1 MKGLKYSSFWFVGV
15 FTNKEDYAMIIKK
28 KNKRGFSMLA
38 RLELK
43 LKSEEP
49 FVYQMSSLFHGAL
62 MELLPEDY
70 ADALHES
77 RLHPYAQHLEY
88 RDGDWYWV
96 VNCLNKEAA
105 KIIIHDT
112 LWNLEHIKIN
122 NRDMDVAIVQKR
134 YAETSYKELMNQFYE
149 AECER
154 YLQVHFISPT
164 AFKQNG
170 RYLFYPEFRCFFQSL
185 MNKYDSSCR
194 EESMIDADTL
204 EQLYTN
210 AQIVRY
216 DLKSVSFSL
225 EGVKIPSFIGKIT
238 IKMNGTQTMANFA
251 RMLLE
256 FGTYSGVGIKTS
268 LGMGCMRLIKEKGS
282 NGKKNAVKASS

>member
-1 MKGLKYSSFWFVGV
+1 
-15 FTNKEDYAMIIKK
+15 
-28 KNKRGFSMLA
+28 
-38 RLELK
+38 
-43 LKSEEP
+43 
-49 FVYQMSSLFHGAL
+49 
-62 MELLPEDY
+62 
-70 ADALHES
+70 
-77 RLHPYAQHLEY
+77 
-88 RDGDWYWV
+88 
-96 VNCLNKEAA
+96 
-105 KIIIHDT
+105 
-112 LWNLEHIKIN
+112 
-122 NRDMDVAIVQKR
+122 
-134 YAETSYKELMNQFYE
+134 
-149 AECER
+149 
-154 YLQVHFISPT
+154 
-164 AFKQNG
+164 
-170 RYLFYPEFRCFFQSL
+170 
-185 MNKYDSSCR
+185 
-194 EESMIDADTL
+194 MIDADTL